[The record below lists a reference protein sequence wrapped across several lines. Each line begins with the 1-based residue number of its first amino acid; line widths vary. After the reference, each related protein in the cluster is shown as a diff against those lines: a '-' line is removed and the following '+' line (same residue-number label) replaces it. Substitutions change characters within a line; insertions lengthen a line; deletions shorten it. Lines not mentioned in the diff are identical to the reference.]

1 MDIFGGHYSAY
12 HKGYPRKAS
21 LNLSKGLN
29 EIKKQSP
36 KTNMLISKEK
46 VSAKAGEGG
55 VGSCLVC
62 SRKSEQD
69 SVAGVESSSWEY
81 E

>member
-1 MDIFGGHYSAY
+1 MFGGHYSAY

-21 LNLSKGLN
+21 LYLSKDLN
-29 EIKKQSP
+29 EIKKQPP
-36 KTNMLISKEK
+36 KNNMLSKEK

-69 SVAGVESSSWEY
+69 SVAGVQSSRWEY